1 MLNFIYKCMLYPVVA
16 RNSGYWVRIPAG
28 SDVGHRWFTY
38 TMLQS
43 IAKQSLECAML
54 YISALCTIKNPR
66 SHSIRV
72 MHSPDIG
79 LLLSRYYHDCAE
91 CDVKQYSLSQFHG
104 SRATL
109 SLAAILF
116 AWMRPYNLL
125 MHSEQSSPQLIW
137 LSI

>member
-1 MLNFIYKCMLYPVVA
+1 MTVGSWKCMLYSGGKDQSIVSWFCPAAMAHPVVA

-28 SDVGHRWFTY
+28 SDVGHRCFTY

-66 SHSIRV
+66 CHSIRV
-72 MHSPDIG
+72 MHSPDFG

-91 CDVKQYSLSQFHG
+91 RDMKQHSLSQFHG
-104 SRATL
+104 SRAT
-109 SLAAILF
+109 SFI
-116 AWMRPYNLL
+116 
-125 MHSEQSSPQLIW
+125 I
-137 LSI
+137 